1 MKAVL
6 QVVLALALV
15 AAGPRLISQIRSGGL
30 QGTPVSA
37 SMPESA
43 SLALLGTALLG
54 IARAARQ
61 SPGTAVARSRGAAGF
76 RLDTARVP

>member
-6 QVVLALALV
+6 QVALALALV
-15 AAGPRLISQIRSGGL
+15 AAGPRLISEIRSGGL
-30 QGTPVSA
+30 HGAPVPA

-61 SPGTAVARSRGAAGF
+61 SPEPAVARAHRAASL
-76 RLDTARVP
+76 RMDTAQFP